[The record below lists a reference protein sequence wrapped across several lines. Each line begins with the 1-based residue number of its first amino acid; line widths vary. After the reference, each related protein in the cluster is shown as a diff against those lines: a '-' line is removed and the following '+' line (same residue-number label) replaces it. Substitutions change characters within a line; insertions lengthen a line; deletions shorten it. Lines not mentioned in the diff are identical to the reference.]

1 MTDIKCFDS
10 SAWLSYYFSQ
20 NSVVKS
26 MIDSHGLILTSSL
39 SLFEIKKRMLNL
51 KKDPEPLLI
60 FMKQRSVII
69 MPTIEINEKAAEIA
83 VKNKLGAMD
92 SLIYTTSRMHEAELV
107 TGDNDFRN
115 IDNVKIIS

>member
-20 NSVVKS
+20 NSAVKS

-92 SLIYTTSRMHEAELV
+92 SLIYTTSLMHEAELV